1 MSIGLEIIWEALNGH
16 RPYRRYDFHWNY
28 DCKPIPLHC
37 CYFSS
42 SDENSEL
49 EILMDGRKGVKYRE
63 ESLNVLRGI
72 NQTWSD
78 DYAIQLCIKMRNHPS
93 PNL

>member
-1 MSIGLEIIWEALNGH
+1 MGTDLIDGTTSIGITTANQS
-16 RPYRRYDFHWNY
+16 
-28 DCKPIPLHC
+28 HC

-63 ESLNVLRGI
+63 ESLIVLRG
-72 NQTWSD
+72 
-78 DYAIQLCIKMRNHPS
+78 
-93 PNL
+93 

>member
-1 MSIGLEIIWEALNGH
+1 MGTDLIDGTTSIGITTANQS
-16 RPYRRYDFHWNY
+16 
-28 DCKPIPLHC
+28 HC